1 LSKRKAPAEP
11 DQSNNANGVNDDEQ
25 WSAVLGVRGFGHL
38 FLPVYTDK
46 KTGERKTASKWWLS
60 WSHDGKRFRECTG
73 TSDAQKAEAFRRN
86 KFAEIWA
93 GRAPWEPQPELTLGG
108 LLERA
113 LLKSRLKGRTM
124 HPITEAHA
132 RLLGKVLPLS
142 GRRRLSDLDKVARA
156 RVAAVKLG
164 TGEHML
170 ANRVTEDVID
180 AYTAARIG
188 QGYSPAT
195 VNRDLAQLKH
205 AFMLAWKA
213 QDQYGNPLVRRVPNF
228 EKLEESDPRRVFPT
242 ETVHRAIRAHL
253 PECLQGFID
262 FVKVTGW
269 RKSEPMKITMDRIDQ
284 VDGLILLDPKDVKA
298 RKYRDPWPYR
308 GHALLNA
315 VVERQLA
322 MKRKLELQLGI
333 IIPTLFFWPNGRPI
347 KDVDYHWKRACRAAG
362 FPGMRIHDWRRAA
375 ARDALKATGDRKLAR
390 RLIGVRTDAIFDRYA
405 IVEAG
410 DVLDA
415 VHKLSRVQEDRG
427 ASEAQAVLMFE
438 KKSG

>member
-93 GRAPWEPQPELTLGG
+93 GRAPWEPQAELSLGA

-113 LLKSRLKGRTM
+113 MLKARLKGRTL
-124 HPITEAHA
+124 HPIEESHA
-132 RLLGKVLPLS
+132 RLLGKCQALS
-142 GRRRLSDLDKVARA
+142 GHRKASDLDHRARA

-164 TGEHML
+164 AGEHML

-180 AYTAARIG
+180 AYTAARLG

-205 AFMLAWKA
+205 AFRLAWTSH
-213 QDQYGNPLVRRVPNF
+213 DPYGNPLVRRVPNF

-242 ETVHRAIRAHL
+242 EAIHKAIRAQL
-253 PECLQGFID
+253 PESLKGFID
-262 FVKVTGW
+262 FVRVTGW

-284 VDGLILLDPKDVKA
+284 VDGLILLDPSDVKA

-308 GHALLNA
+308 EHPMLNA

-322 MKRKLELQLGI
+322 MKRKLELQLGV
-333 IIPTLFFWPNGRPI
+333 IIPTLFFWTNGRPI
-347 KDVDYHWKRACRAAG
+347 RDVDYHWKRACRAAG
-362 FPGMRIHDWRRAA
+362 FPGMRLHDWRRAA

-390 RLIGVRTDAIFDRYA
+390 RLIGVRTDAVFERYQ
-405 IVEAG
+405 IVEGA
-410 DVLDA
+410 DVVEA
-415 VHKLSRVQEDRG
+415 VQKLARLQESRAAAEQTVM
-427 ASEAQAVLMFE
+427 LFE